1 MDTIQKAVLIAHTLI
16 ALLIIV
22 LVLLQRGKGADAGA
36 AFGAGASGTVFGA
49 RGSSSFFSRATGIC
63 AAAFFI
69 SSLTLA
75 YLSTQ
80 ATSAPTSLLES
91 TPVSETEIAPA
102 PELSDEMPV
111 SDLPELESAEDD
123 VELPDLEEDSTGGL
137 LSDRAAGRFSYEV
150 LQHMGSKFRS
160 SLLLGYVRASRH

>member
-49 RGSSSFFSRATGIC
+49 RGSSSFFSRATAVC
-63 AAAFFI
+63 ATLFFA

-75 YLSTQ
+75 YLSSQ
-80 ATSAPTSLLES
+80 GSAEPASLLEDA
-91 TPVSETEIAPA
+91 PIVEVAPETA
-102 PELSDEMPV
+102 PELSDELPV
-111 SDLPELESAEDD
+111 SELPSLEPTEDPLDLPALEDEPKGPNQD
-123 VELPDLEEDSTGGL
+123 
-137 LSDRAAGRFSYEV
+137 
-150 LQHMGSKFRS
+150 
-160 SLLLGYVRASRH
+160 